1 MRIGIK
7 PRVDVVFKKVFAS
20 AEHSDITRDFLNSLL
35 PLAGLPRIVRL
46 TILNPFR
53 LADFQGDKEIVV
65 DVHAEDENRREFQI
79 EMQLKRDSGLP
90 SRVMDNLSRLYGSQV
105 GKGKPYGGHRQTI
118 AIWILEHRFFGDAN
132 WLHVFRFRDDT
143 SGEILSEELIAIT
156 VELPKREVLPGSGAL
171 GTFET
176 GIDEWLWFLEH
187 GEEIDPAESRYQG
200 LRSELQEAVTIME
213 AFSKQD
219 KARYTYDRRLEWERL
234 QLGMKEEARA
244 EGVAEGKAEGLAE
257 ATRDVAKKMLALGI
271 PAETIVAAT
280 GVPKEELSAL

>member
-7 PRVDVVFKKVFAS
+7 PR
-20 AEHSDITRDFLNSLL
+20 
-35 PLAGLPRIVRL
+35 
-46 TILNPFR
+46 
-53 LADFQGDKEIVV
+53 V

-143 SGEILSEELIAIT
+143 SGEVLSDELIAIT
-156 VELPKREVLPGSGAL
+156 VDLPKREVLPGSGAL

-176 GIDEWLWFLEH
+176 GMDEWLWFLEH
-187 GEEIDPAESRYQG
+187 G
-200 LRSELQEAVTIME
+200 
-213 AFSKQD
+213 
-219 KARYTYDRRLEWERL
+219 
-234 QLGMKEEARA
+234 
-244 EGVAEGKAEGLAE
+244 
-257 ATRDVAKKMLALGI
+257 DVAKKMLALGI
-271 PAETIVAAT
+271 PPETTMAAT
-280 GVPKEELSAL
+280 GVSKEEMSAP